1 MELSII
7 TIGTF
12 VAILNQGTKYIA
24 KNFIKHDVSKWIP
37 VCSVVYGII
46 LGIIGFIM
54 PDVDMGNNLLEAI
67 KKVGE
72 GDMSRENVMNA
83 AKLLM
88 LVTSAT
94 QYGKGK
100 YRGYKINKAAKEAGK
115 VGVYV
120 KDETGKVHELIIHD
134 DGTNN
139 FASQIRENIKN
150 PNRVK

>member
-46 LGIIGFIM
+46 LGITGFII

-67 KKVGE
+67 FIGISAGSASTGIHQIYVQQVQKYQGE
-72 GDMSRENVMNA
+72 
-83 AKLLM
+83 
-88 LVTSAT
+88 
-94 QYGKGK
+94 
-100 YRGYKINKAAKEAGK
+100 
-115 VGVYV
+115 
-120 KDETGKVHELIIHD
+120 HD
-134 DGTNN
+134 DVAND
-139 FASQIRENIKN
+139 K
-150 PNRVK
+150 